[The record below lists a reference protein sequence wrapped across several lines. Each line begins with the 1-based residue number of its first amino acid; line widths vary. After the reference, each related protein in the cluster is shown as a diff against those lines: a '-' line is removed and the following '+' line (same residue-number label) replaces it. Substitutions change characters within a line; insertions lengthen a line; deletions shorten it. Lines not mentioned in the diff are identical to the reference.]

1 MRDVD
6 VRKCHPTMKF
16 VQAFQTTMPH
26 SSRLAAG
33 VIAALLSVFML
44 APAFADIPL
53 RKVTVVG
60 TAIIKVVPDEMH
72 WSVSVSI
79 NDATLAKAKARH
91 DDSLSA
97 ALKYIKGLGGVVKD
111 LQTGGIHIEKNTY
124 APLNSPA
131 AEKPYT
137 CGTAFTFT
145 LTDFDKYGPI
155 ADALAKLDGIQVGT
169 VDYASSKAEAT
180 EREALKQALINAH
193 DKANDLAITAD
204 CYIGK
209 PLEIVEGTPDNG
221 PRPLMMA
228 RMSFPGAVGTPAAV
242 PGQIE
247 ISAAVTA
254 TYDLYYK

>member
-1 MRDVD
+1 M
-6 VRKCHPTMKF
+6 TY
-16 VQAFQTTMPH
+16 
-26 SSRLAAG
+26 SSRIASSLVAMVLSLLAFTP
-33 VIAALLSVFML
+33 S
-44 APAFADIPL
+44 FADLPQ

-60 TAIIKVVPDEMH
+60 TAIIKIVPDEMH

-79 NDATLAKAKARH
+79 NDSTLAKAKDRH
-91 DDSLSA
+91 DASLSA
-97 ALKYIKGLGGVVKD
+97 ALKYIKGLGDAVKD
-111 LQTGGIHIEKNTY
+111 LQTGGIHIEKNNF
-124 APLNSPA
+124 APQNSLA

-169 VDYASSKAEAT
+169 VDYVSSKEEVTRRA
-180 EREALKQALINAH
+180 ALKQALLNAR
-193 DKANDLAITAD
+193 DKASDLAVTAN
-204 CYIGK
+204 CYIDK
-209 PLEIVEGTPDNG
+209 PLEIIEGTPDNG
-221 PRPLMMA
+221 PRPMMA
-228 RMSFPGAVGTPAAV
+228 MARTLSVSNTPEAV